1 MATPRKCLPPSKP
14 SNRPPGQLANRP
26 TEHSVPSAAPESL
39 RLHVAGMDCADEA
52 ALIRRALA
60 KPGVLSL
67 NFDLVGR
74 RVDVRFNPGTISAA
88 AILAAVSATGLA
100 AHPHHAG
107 EVVGD
112 DHHRHDHHHDTAKWW
127 AVASGTIFLIGWIID
142 GINSDSWTEA
152 LVGGHGDGSGHSH
165 HPYAA
170 AAYGVSALTGLWPM
184 IPRAITSL
192 RFARLDMHVLVC
204 LSAIGAATIGQWAES
219 AAVALLF
226 ALAHLI
232 EAWSIARAR
241 QAVST
246 LVGHEPGWDD
256 DDGPEAA
263 PVERWIERFAAS
275 YTPLVTVA
283 AIAVAL
289 LPPLV
294 DGEWSIWFYRGLIF
308 LVLACPCALVISTP
322 VTVVAAL
329 TSAARRGVLFK
340 GGGPLERVATA
351 VAPTLQAVADT
362 GVIVLCRTE
371 LPPQPASQE
380 PPTFADATVD
390 KLRRRVDVVLTCDHD
405 QDIAFLVSHAKRAL
419 RVIRQNVVLALTT
432 KGAVLVAAVFG
443 AAPLWLAVL
452 ADTGATVA
460 VTLNGL
466 RLLRA
471 R

>member
-1 MATPRKCLPPSKP
+1 MPQ
-14 SNRPPGQLANRP
+14 SNSS
-26 TEHSVPSAAPESL
+26 EL

-60 KPGVLSL
+60 KPGIDSL

-74 RVDVRFNPGTISAA
+74 RVDVRFNPGKITEA

-112 DHHRHDHHHDTAKWW
+112 DHHGHDHHHDHAKWW
-127 AVASGTIFLIGWIID
+127 AVVSGIIFLIGWTID
-142 GINSDSWTEA
+142 GLNSDSWTEA
-152 LVGGHGDGSGHSH
+152 LFGGHGDQFNHAH

-170 AAYGVSALTGLWPM
+170 AAYGVAAFTGLWPM

-192 RFARLDMHVLVC
+192 RFGRLDMHVLVC
-204 LSAIGAATIGQWAES
+204 LSAIGAAAIGQWAEA
-219 AAVALLF
+219 AAVAFLF
-226 ALAHLI
+226 AIAHLM
-232 EAWSIARAR
+232 EAWSIDRAR
-241 QAVST
+241 HAVST

-256 DDGPEAA
+256 DAGNESA
-263 PVERWIERFAAS
+263 PVERWIERFAAV
-275 YTPLVTVA
+275 YTPVVTFA
-283 AIAVAL
+283 AIAVVL
-289 LPPLV
+289 VPPLF
-294 DGEWSIWFYRGLIF
+294 DGDWSTWFYRGLIF

-351 VAPTLQAVADT
+351 KAPTLQAVAET
-362 GVIVLCRTE
+362 GVAVQCRTSPKS
-371 LPPQPASQE
+371 L
-380 PPTFADATVD
+380 D
-390 KLRRRVDVVLTCDHD
+390 RVDVVLTCDHD
-405 QDIAFLVSHAKRAL
+405 EDIAFLVSHAKRAL
-419 RVIRQNVVLALTT
+419 RVIRQNVFLALAT
-432 KGAVLVAAVFG
+432 KFAVLVAAVFG
-443 AAPLWLAVL
+443 AAPLWLAVV

-471 R
+471 RGQV